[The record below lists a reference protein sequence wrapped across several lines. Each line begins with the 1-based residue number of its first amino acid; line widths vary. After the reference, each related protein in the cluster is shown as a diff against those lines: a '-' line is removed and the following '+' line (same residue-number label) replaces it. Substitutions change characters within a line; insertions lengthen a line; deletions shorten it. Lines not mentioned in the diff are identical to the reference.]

1 MQQFSGDFEITLYEE
16 CGNDAPENYDFGDEN
31 LNTDFE
37 SLITFDNMESLQS
50 IKDKLD
56 YGSLYSECTT
66 ESSEF
71 PDVDEETSKY
81 DDEKTSEDFLEE
93 YSDLTEVLPEKDSEL
108 TEVLVGNILSGCG
121 GGIFDMW
128 ADFSPPSPDTVVST
142 KQSLS
147 YWSHHTDL
155 SRREFLVAKIR
166 EAVLRT
172 FREARNRLKIEP
184 DFGIDSHDEEQLD
197 SEKQRFEIDRI
208 GSQSIKPAASTP
220 ILHAQPN
227 FKDKGPARSRI
238 LELLVKANP
247 IKDIRKLEK
256 LADKL
261 YPSKKSASAYKTNK
275 SKRRGQ
281 KSNQNSQ
288 KSNTFDKP
296 PHLIK
301 EFVPRCKEG
310 ASYVTQDLQPI
321 TLTETPPKCTLNYQ
335 FHYGYSNQQFL
346 GSIDEIGA
354 GYWTEGQYYQ
364 ADFLS
369 EPRHMYPG
377 QQDNLS
383 GVQMIP
389 VPPIPEQLQSSTP
402 PNLPTIVMLSQLFTS
417 NNCNSL

>member
-1 MQQFSGDFEITLYEE
+1 
-16 CGNDAPENYDFGDEN
+16 
-31 LNTDFE
+31 
-37 SLITFDNMESLQS
+37 MESLQS

-71 PDVDEETSKY
+71 PDLDEETSKY
-81 DDEKTSEDFLEE
+81 DDEKTSEDFLTE
-93 YSDLTEVLPEKDSEL
+93 YSDLREVLPEKDSEL

-121 GGIFDMW
+121 GGSFDMW
-128 ADFSPPSPDTVVST
+128 ADFSPPSPDTVVSSN
-142 KQSLS
+142 QSLS
-147 YWSHHTDL
+147 YWSHHTDI

-184 DFGIDSHDEEQLD
+184 DFGINSQDEEESDLK
-197 SEKQRFEIDRI
+197 KQRSEIDRI
-208 GSQSIKPAASTP
+208 GSQSIKPTASTP
-220 ILHAQPN
+220 IVNVQPN
-227 FKDKGPARSRI
+227 FKIKGPARSRI

-247 IKDIRKLEK
+247 ITDIRKLEK

-261 YPSKKSASAYKTNK
+261 HPSKKSALAYMPNK

-310 ASYVTQDLQPI
+310 ASCLKQDLQPI
-321 TLTETPPKCTLNYQ
+321 TLTETPPKCTTNYQ
-335 FHYGYSNQQFL
+335 YQYGYSNQQIL
-346 GSIDEIGA
+346 GSIDEMGA
-354 GYWTEGQYYQ
+354 SYWTEGQYYQ
-364 ADFLS
+364 AEFLS
-369 EPRHMYPG
+369 EPRQLYPLHL

>member
-1 MQQFSGDFEITLYEE
+1 
-16 CGNDAPENYDFGDEN
+16 
-31 LNTDFE
+31 
-37 SLITFDNMESLQS
+37 MESLQS
-50 IKDKLD
+50 IKDKLE

-71 PDVDEETSKY
+71 PDLDEETSKY
-81 DDEKTSEDFLEE
+81 DDEKTSEDFLTQ
-93 YSDLTEVLPEKDSEL
+93 YSDLREVLPEKDSEL
-108 TEVLVGNILSGCG
+108 TEVLVGNILLGCG
-121 GGIFDMW
+121 GGSFDMW
-128 ADFSPPSPDTVVST
+128 ADFSPPSPDTVVSSN
-142 KQSLS
+142 QSLS
-147 YWSHHTDL
+147 YWSHHTDI
-155 SRREFLVAKIR
+155 SRREFLVTKIR

-172 FREARNRLKIEP
+172 FREAKNRLKIEP
-184 DFGIDSHDEEQLD
+184 DFGINSQDEEESDLK
-197 SEKQRFEIDRI
+197 KQRSEIYRI
-208 GSQSIKPAASTP
+208 GSQSIKPTASTP
-220 ILHAQPN
+220 IVNVQPN

-247 IKDIRKLEK
+247 ITDIRKLEK

-261 YPSKKSASAYKTNK
+261 HPSKKSALAYMPNK

-281 KSNQNSQ
+281 KNNQNSQ

-310 ASYVTQDLQPI
+310 ASCLKQDLQPI
-321 TLTETPPKCTLNYQ
+321 TLTETPPKCTTNYQ
-335 FHYGYSNQQFL
+335 YQYGYSNQQIL
-346 GSIDEIGA
+346 GSIDEMGA
-354 GYWTEGQYYQ
+354 SYWTEGQYYQ
-364 ADFLS
+364 AEFLS
-369 EPRHMYPG
+369 EPRQLYPL